1 MEQFEHPISAS
12 DKICKILDEL
22 DNQQVK
28 LACKPPHQFST
39 KYEKGQNIKER
50 VYCRLVAFK
59 FERVLPIRL
68 KLGID
73 PITNLKTPIIP
84 TLVSLKLH
92 PSLSLH

>member
-1 MEQFEHPISAS
+1 MKQFEHLISAS

-50 VYCRLVAFK
+50 V
-59 FERVLPIRL
+59 LPIRL
-68 KLGID
+68 KLEID
-73 PITNLKTPIIP
+73 PITNLKTPIILV
-84 TLVSLKLH
+84 LVSLKLH